1 MAVKLGALRIDRAAS
16 VEGIWSEFDQGF
28 EVKIASALTPEHEV
42 ALSEALAPWSDVIRS
57 GKMTD
62 ELREKISKDVAA
74 RILIRD
80 WRGLIEEDGAEIPY
94 SPERALGL
102 IEDPGMQHFWKWV
115 KMLSMSHARYR
126 AKLVASA
133 EKN

>member
-1 MAVKLGALRIDRAAS
+1 
-16 VEGIWSEFDQGF
+16 
-28 EVKIASALTPEHEV
+28 LTPEHDV
-42 ALSEALAPWSDVIRS
+42 AFSEALAPWADVIRS

-62 ELREKISKDVAA
+62 ELRETISKEVAS
-74 RILIRD
+74 RILVRD
-80 WRGLIEEDGAEIPY
+80 WRGLVDEDGAEIPY
-94 SPERALGL
+94 SAEKALEL
-102 IEDPGMQHFWKWV
+102 LVDPGMQHFWKWV